1 MCEEALCN
9 GLTVENVCDVLILAD
24 LHSAEQLKAQVLVTT
39 VQIVYCLFLWNEM
52 TPDIISGDWVYKHA
66 SRDGRDGD
74 GGLEADG
81 WLPPSSHS
89 RGLQGPRQSTN
100 TSDGAAKKETEIK
113 YEKTLNQSRCDSSTL
128 TLAIWGETYQP
139 VNVASIVAATKLK
152 KMHLSSEKFWGKCQ
166 QMR

>member
-1 MCEEALCN
+1 MWRGAVQWPHSWKCLWRPHPGRPSLC
-9 GLTVENVCDVLILAD
+9 GAAKSSGTGD
-24 LHSAEQLKAQVLVTT
+24 S
-39 VQIVYCLFLWNEM
+39 VQIVYCLFLWIKM

-139 VNVASIVAATKLK
+139 VNVAKIVVATKLK